1 MPSRLTCSRPSC
13 CSAEADRRQ
22 TRGCLQITQ
31 QRQDQT
37 PGCCLLGQGWLCV
50 AGTQLS
56 GTHCLGTQ
64 PGEPCLAEMDAP
76 QQLCSRVFFL
86 VLAWQNSHL
95 AEGERGDVR
104 NQALSSCSSRP
115 TSGSLM
121 LPWQTALATGL
132 LELLFLV
139 SGSSRRNVVPRTLEK
154 VLPWLFGA
162 WGGPASMLQ
171 VIPGHSIPCSKHL
184 QTPPTPT
191 PRSRICRSKLLGVAS
206 NAYPSVHPCI
216 HPCIHASVYSS
227 GTVGLATVYPV
238 HKAEQHSILNID
250 PGIRCS

>member
-184 QTPPTPT
+184 QTPPPPPHAPGFAEASSWVWHQMPT
-191 PRSRICRSKLLGVAS
+191 HL
-206 NAYPSVHPCI
+206 
-216 HPCIHASVYSS
+216 CIHASIHASMHPS
-227 GTVGLATVYPV
+227 IPLAQLASQQCIQCT
-238 HKAEQHSILNID
+238 KQNSIVF
-250 PGIRCS
+250 